1 MSRIQ
6 KVSSYLLAIFNFLLI
21 VLPLFSLSIWL
32 FMDVEPIKSL
42 IAEGLLFSPVE
53 TPEGTINISTIKW
66 THLSKF
72 TSFMAILIG
81 LLPLLAGLFVL
92 KAVFR
97 NYQKGEIFNAYNA
110 RHYRYLGWIFFL
122 DAFIAEPLSHALMVL
137 AVTLSNPP
145 GHRIISITFGSPNI
159 EALFCGI
166 LVIVISWIMVEGY
179 KLQEEQKLII

>member
-1 MSRIQ
+1 MRSFMSRIQ

-72 TSFMAILIG
+72 TSFMWYFSDCYFMDHGGRVQASRRTKID
-81 LLPLLAGLFVL
+81 
-92 KAVFR
+92 
-97 NYQKGEIFNAYNA
+97 
-110 RHYRYLGWIFFL
+110 H
-122 DAFIAEPLSHALMVL
+122 LS
-137 AVTLSNPP
+137 
-145 GHRIISITFGSPNI
+145 GG
-159 EALFCGI
+159 
-166 LVIVISWIMVEGY
+166 
-179 KLQEEQKLII
+179 